1 MTRSFSDDRTRD
13 MDSVDETLEPTFD
26 RFTDRARRVVVLA
39 GEDARLLGYD
49 HIGTEHLLLGLI
61 HEGDGIA
68 ARAMAQFGVTL
79 ESARAMIEETVA
91 QSAPSDHVPP
101 AFTDGAVKVL
111 DIARRESSD
120 LGYSYVATW
129 HILLALIRE
138 GGDGGAQVL
147 SNLGVDL
154 PELRHQVIRQF
165 ESEQGDELPNT
176 SDFGSVGDEWVATL
190 VHAGR
195 RPSDY
200 AAAYEELSGILS
212 SMGLSIEKIDEG
224 DVVVTSVDTNDGP
237 GLDLRVRAADRPG

>member
-1 MTRSFSDDRTRD
+1 V
-13 MDSVDETLEPTFD
+13 DSVDGTLEPTFD

-79 ESARAMIEETVA
+79 ESARAMIEQTVG
-91 QSAPSDHVPP
+91 QSALSDQEPP

-111 DIARRESSD
+111 DIARSESSD

-138 GGDGGAQVL
+138 GDDGGAQVL

-165 ESEQGDELPNT
+165 ESEQADELQKP
-176 SDFGSVGDEWVATL
+176 SDTVPIGGEWLATL
-190 VHAGR
+190 VHSGR

-212 SMGLSIEKIDEG
+212 SMGLSIEKIDEA
-224 DVVVTSVDTNDGP
+224 DIVVSSVQTNDGP
-237 GLDLRVRAADRPG
+237 GLDLRVRAPNHPG